1 METNP
6 KGENKMT
13 KTQDLIIDLTLDQ
26 NNKYTTTNS
35 TNNWDN
41 NMKILKEWGDAI
53 ANKPLALK

>member
-1 METNP
+1 
-6 KGENKMT
+6 MT